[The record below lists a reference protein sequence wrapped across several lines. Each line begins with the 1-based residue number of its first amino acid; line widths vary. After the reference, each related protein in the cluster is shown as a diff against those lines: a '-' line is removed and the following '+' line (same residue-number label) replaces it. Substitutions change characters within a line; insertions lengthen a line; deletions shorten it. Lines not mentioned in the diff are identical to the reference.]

1 MDSIVFILISAV
13 GLCLATFPCMGLLYI
28 PNLFFSPKWYVPFIW
43 LGGLSMLLAML
54 TAIVINLELE
64 AGVFSVGIFLIAV
77 SCVWAFIIL
86 PIFFIYKW
94 VTIRGRCS
102 NT

>member
-1 MDSIVFILISAV
+1 
-13 GLCLATFPCMGLLYI
+13 
-28 PNLFFSPKWYVPFIW
+28 
-43 LGGLSMLLAML
+43 MLLAML